1 MNKKIK
7 IFVSYH
13 KKSPIIKSDVFE
25 PIEVGRALKSP
36 ENNLKDI
43 MIGDNEGENISEK
56 NPRYCEL
63 TAQYYVWKN
72 YEKLGNPDYVGFCHY
87 RRLFNFNSD
96 RRFCGPVLCGD
107 VFEQLMMSGENV
119 EKVVGECDILVPE
132 QMKLEGYTILS
143 HYGNSH
149 HIKDYQTALE
159 ILLNKYPEFKDSV
172 KEYNCGPDGYFTN
185 CYVMTREEFFAYMEW
200 LFSILFEVDT
210 KIPEYKNFYDNR
222 VVGFIAER
230 LFGIYI
236 TQLKKS
242 KEHKIKELQQVLYLP
257 TKKDVIPVV
266 FAANN
271 YYSMPLYVA
280 ITSVLKNA
288 NPNDFYV
295 IYVLCD
301 KSKLSLLNKN
311 LLTSRSDYENCYID
325 LIDTS
330 NIDFDKFP
338 RPDTCKYITKET
350 YYRYIIPNTFKNYD
364 KCIYLDCD
372 ITVNSSLKE
381 LFDTNIEDNYFAG
394 VEDILEEKNNVR
406 LGLNKYCNAG
416 VMLLNLKKMRED
428 NIEEKLFDY
437 TMKNQEKL
445 ICQDQ
450 DVMNVVMQD
459 GIQDLPLSWNAQIR
473 DWDKSTKFTEIKDN
487 ANIIHYIGPVKPWD
501 IESKSIVKKEFYK
514 YYNMTWINS
523 SILSFSRY
531 SFSILVYRIYRLVKN
546 FRKQLIWYNKNTKSI
561 IIFGRFSFNLEK

>member
-25 PIEVGRALKSP
+25 PIEVGRALKSS

-87 RRLFNFNSD
+87 RRLFNFNPEIRYLS
-96 RRFCGPVLCGD
+96 PILNGD
-107 VFEQLMMSGENV
+107 VFEQLMMDSENIENIIGDNDV
-119 EKVVGECDILVPE
+119 IIPE
-132 QMKLEGYTILS
+132 PLDLC
-143 HYGNSH
+143 GNSVYNQYKEAH
-149 HIKDYQTALE
+149 YIKDYKTTLDF
-159 ILLNKYPEFKDSV
+159 LLQKYPQYKETVSV
-172 KEYNCGPDGYFTN
+172 YNCEHKGYYTN

-200 LFSILFEVDT
+200 LFSILFEADA

-280 ITSVLKNA
+280 ITSILKNA
-288 NPNDFYV
+288 TPNDFYV

-406 LGLNKYCNAG
+406 LGLYKYCNAG

-531 SFSILVYRIYRLVKN
+531 SFSIFVYRIYRLVKN

-561 IIFGRFSFNLEK
+561 IVFGRFSFSLEK

>member
-87 RRLFNFNSD
+87 RRLFNFNPEIRYLS
-96 RRFCGPVLCGD
+96 PILNGD
-107 VFEQLMMSGENV
+107 VFEQLMMDSENIENIIGDNDV
-119 EKVVGECDILVPE
+119 IIPE
-132 QMKLEGYTILS
+132 PLDLC
-143 HYGNSH
+143 GNSVYSQYKEAH
-149 HIKDYQTALE
+149 YIKDYKTTLDF
-159 ILLNKYPEFKDSV
+159 LLQKYPQYKETVSV
-172 KEYNCGPDGYFTN
+172 YNREHKGYYTN

-200 LFSILFEVDT
+200 LFSILFEADA

-257 TKKDVIPVV
+257 TKKDVIPVI
-266 FAANN
+266 FATNN

-280 ITSVLKNA
+280 ITSILKNA

-459 GIQDLPLSWNAQIR
+459 GIQNLPLSWNAQIR

-531 SFSILVYRIYRLVKN
+531 SFSVLVYRIYRLVKN

-561 IIFGRFSFNLEK
+561 IVFGRFSFSLEK

>member
-13 KKSPIIKSDVFE
+13 KKSPIIKSDVFV
-25 PIEVGRALKSP
+25 PIEVGRALKNP

-96 RRFCGPVLCGD
+96 RRFYGPVLGGD

-119 EKVVGECDILVPE
+119 EKAVEGCDILVPE

-172 KEYNCGPDGYFTN
+172 KEYNGGHDAYFTN
-185 CYVMTREEFFAYMEW
+185 CYIMSRKEFFAYMEW
-200 LFSILFEVDT
+200 LFSILFEADA

-222 VVGFIAER
+222 VVGFVAER

-257 TKKDVIPVV
+257 TKKAVIPVV

-280 ITSVLKNA
+280 ITSILKNA
-288 NPNDFYV
+288 NPNDFYA

-301 KSKLSLLNKN
+301 KN
-311 LLTSRSDYENCYID
+311 LFGT
-325 LIDTS
+325 
-330 NIDFDKFP
+330 
-338 RPDTCKYITKET
+338 TKI
-350 YYRYIIPNTFKNYD
+350 RKV
-364 KCIYLDCD
+364 L
-372 ITVNSSLKE
+372 
-381 LFDTNIEDNYFAG
+381 
-394 VEDILEEKNNVR
+394 
-406 LGLNKYCNAG
+406 YC
-416 VMLLNLKKMRED
+416 
-428 NIEEKLFDY
+428 
-437 TMKNQEKL
+437 
-445 ICQDQ
+445 
-450 DVMNVVMQD
+450 
-459 GIQDLPLSWNAQIR
+459 
-473 DWDKSTKFTEIKDN
+473 
-487 ANIIHYIGPVKPWD
+487 
-501 IESKSIVKKEFYK
+501 
-514 YYNMTWINS
+514 
-523 SILSFSRY
+523 
-531 SFSILVYRIYRLVKN
+531 
-546 FRKQLIWYNKNTKSI
+546 
-561 IIFGRFSFNLEK
+561 